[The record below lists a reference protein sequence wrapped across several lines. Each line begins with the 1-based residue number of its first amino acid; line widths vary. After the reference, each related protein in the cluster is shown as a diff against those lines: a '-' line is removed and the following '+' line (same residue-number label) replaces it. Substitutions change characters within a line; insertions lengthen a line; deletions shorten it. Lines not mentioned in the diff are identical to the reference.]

1 MQLYL
6 YWSPEC
12 ETLNLIY
19 FDHAVHLNCPHM
31 WLKHMSDGLH
41 LAHIGQVVEQRET
54 QSEEKESGRN
64 DVK

>member
-1 MQLYL
+1 
-6 YWSPEC
+6 
-12 ETLNLIY
+12 
-19 FDHAVHLNCPHM
+19 M